1 MASWITGANTTML
14 SRNVIWVIHKII
26 NDFRKFNITASA
38 MYAVWPFEILNIVWE
53 IFYWNCCFVGVFLV
67 WQSTYCVCLFLV
79 CFCFFFVNQKSIQDD
94 HHRKKSLK
102 SDPIGKCTQWFFS
115 QRLQFVHEIQY
126 SCHRMTFVFNISCSG
141 AT

>member
-1 MASWITGANTTML
+1 MTI
-14 SRNVIWVIHKII
+14 
-26 NDFRKFNITASA
+26 
-38 MYAVWPFEILNIVWE
+38 YIL
-53 IFYWNCCFVGVFLV
+53 
-67 WQSTYCVCLFLV
+67 CLFVFGL
-79 CFCFFFVNQKSIQDD
+79 FLFFLCQSEISLQDD